1 MSNSNVNPDT
11 LNHSDFDRPSLP
23 PGLNVLTILTFIGS
37 GIQLLFVIFGFL
49 RAQSQY
55 DEKDK
60 VLESI
65 KSGEMPG
72 WVKSIMPDPA
82 NYEMM
87 LTKNLENK
95 IPMLLLGVV
104 AVFLCV
110 YGAMQMRKLKK
121 SGFTIYL
128 VGQLL
133 PFATTALFVGFF
145 MFSGLMFILGCAITV
160 LFILLYLTQRKHLVY

>member
-1 MSNSNVNPDT
+1 MSNSIANPDS
-11 LNHSDFDRPSLP
+11 LSHPDFDRPSLP
-23 PGLNVLTILTFIGS
+23 SGLNVLTILTFIGS

-49 RAQSQY
+49 NAQKQY

-60 VLESI
+60 LLQSI
-65 KSGEMPG
+65 NSDEVPG
-72 WVKSIMPDPA
+72 WIRSMMPNPE
-82 NYEMM
+82 NYEIMV
-87 LTKNLENK
+87 TKNLENK
-95 IPMLLLGVV
+95 IPMLLMGVV
-104 AVFLCV
+104 AVVLCI

-145 MFSGLMFILGCAITV
+145 MFSGLMFGVGSGITV